1 MNRDFPKPDLFEKR
15 GSFEADF
22 EMIQSSEEEE
32 IISSHDSGNTT
43 VALFYK
49 ETDNRLESYEFYFFG
64 RIVMA

>member
-32 IISSHDSGNTT
+32 IISSHDSGTE
-43 VALFYK
+43 AHFW
-49 ETDNRLESYEFYFFG
+49 
-64 RIVMA
+64 